1 MIKITVDELIK
12 LTKEEI
18 KGKVIV
24 FPTDTV
30 YGIGACINDLEGVNK
45 IYNLKHRDKTKP
57 LANLAYS
64 VDQIKEFVDIKNN
77 KTIELMSYWPGA
89 LTLIFNK
96 KHISSQNELPTIAF
110 RIPNS
115 MVALTILK
123 HFGVMSVT
131 SMNLSGSEPLNN
143 IDEIIENFGEDIDYL
158 VTNEEKH
165 SNISSTIIDVTT
177 EDIKVLRKG
186 ELLKQINV

>member
-12 LTKEEI
+12 LTKDDI

-30 YGIGACINDLEGVNK
+30 YGIGSMIEDKEGVSK
-45 IYNLKHRDKTKP
+45 IYNLKHRDKNKP

-64 VDQIKEFVDIKNN
+64 SEQIKEYVNITNP
-77 KTIELMSYWPGA
+77 KTIELMKHWPGA
-89 LTLIFNK
+89 LTIIFNK
-96 KHISSQNELPTIAF
+96 KHIYNDELPTIAF

-115 MVALTILK
+115 KVALTILK
-123 HFGVMSVT
+123 HFGVMAVT

-143 IDEIIENFGEDIDYL
+143 LEDIIKNFSSEIDYL
-158 VTNEEKH
+158 VIDEEKH
-165 SNISSTIIDVTT
+165 SNISSTIIDVTK
-177 EDIKVLRKG
+177 EHFVVLRKG
-186 ELLKQINV
+186 EILKEINV

>member
-1 MIKITVDELIK
+1 MIKITVEELIK
-12 LTKEEI
+12 LNKEDI

-30 YGIGACINDLEGVNK
+30 YGIGSMIDDQEGVSK
-45 IYNLKHRDKTKP
+45 IYNLKHRDKNKP

-64 VDQIKEFVDIKNN
+64 SEQIEEYVNITNPKIKE
-77 KTIELMSYWPGA
+77 LMKHWPGA
-89 LTLIFNK
+89 LTIIFNK
-96 KHISSQNELPTIAF
+96 KHIYNNELPTIAF

-115 MVALTILK
+115 NVALTILK
-123 HFGVMSVT
+123 RFGVMSVT

-143 IDEIIENFGEDIDYL
+143 LDDIIKNFESEIDYL

-165 SNISSTIIDVTT
+165 SNISSTIIDVTK
-177 EDIKVLRKG
+177 EPFVVLRKG
-186 ELLKQINV
+186 EILKKINV

>member
-1 MIKITVDELIK
+1 MIKITVEELIK
-12 LTKEEI
+12 LTKEDI

-30 YGIGACINDLEGVNK
+30 YGIGSMIDDQEGVSK
-45 IYNLKHRDKTKP
+45 IYNLKHRDKNKP

-64 VDQIKEFVDIKNN
+64 SEQIEEYVNITNPKIKE
-77 KTIELMSYWPGA
+77 LMKHWPGA
-89 LTLIFNK
+89 LTIIFNK
-96 KHISSQNELPTIAF
+96 KHIYNNELPTIAF

-115 MVALTILK
+115 NVALTILK
-123 HFGVMSVT
+123 RFGVMSVT

-143 IDEIIENFGEDIDYL
+143 LYDIIKNFESEIDYL

-165 SNISSTIIDVTT
+165 SNISSTIIDVTK
-177 EDIKVLRKG
+177 EPFVVLRKG
-186 ELLKQINV
+186 EILKEINV

>member
-1 MIKITVDELIK
+1 MIKITVEELVK
-12 LTKEEI
+12 LTKEDI

-30 YGIGACINDLEGVNK
+30 YGIGSMIEDKEGVIK
-45 IYNLKHRDKTKP
+45 IYNLKHRDKNKP

-64 VDQIKEFVDIKNN
+64 SEQIKEYVHISNP
-77 KTIELMSYWPGA
+77 KTIELMKHWPGA
-89 LTLIFNK
+89 LTIIFNK
-96 KHISSQNELPTIAF
+96 KHIYNDELPTIAF

-115 MVALTILK
+115 KVALTILK

-143 IDEIIENFGEDIDYL
+143 LEDIIKNFADEIDYL
-158 VTNEEKH
+158 VIDEEIH
-165 SNISSTIIDVTT
+165 SNVSSTIIDVTK
-177 EDIKVLRKG
+177 EPFVVLRKG
-186 ELLKQINV
+186 EILKEINV

>member
-1 MIKITVDELIK
+1 MIKITVEELIK
-12 LTKEEI
+12 LTKEDI

-30 YGIGACINDLEGVNK
+30 YGIGSMIDDQEGVSK
-45 IYNLKHRDKTKP
+45 IYNLKHRDKNKP

-64 VDQIKEFVDIKNN
+64 SEQIEEYVNITNPKIKE
-77 KTIELMSYWPGA
+77 LMKHWPGA
-89 LTLIFNK
+89 LTIIFNK
-96 KHISSQNELPTIAF
+96 KHIYNNELPTIAF

-115 MVALTILK
+115 NVALTILK
-123 HFGVMSVT
+123 RFGVMSVT

-143 IDEIIENFGEDIDYL
+143 LDDIIKNFESEIDYL

-165 SNISSTIIDVTT
+165 SNISSTIIDVTK
-177 EDIKVLRKG
+177 EPFVVLRKG
-186 ELLKQINV
+186 EILKEINV

>member
-1 MIKITVDELIK
+1 MIKITVEELIK
-12 LTKEEI
+12 LTKEDI

-30 YGIGACINDLEGVNK
+30 YGIGSMIDDQEGVNK
-45 IYNLKHRDKTKP
+45 IYNLKHRDKNKP

-64 VDQIKEFVDIKNN
+64 SEQIEEYVNITNPKIKE
-77 KTIELMSYWPGA
+77 LMKHWPGA
-89 LTLIFNK
+89 LTIIFNK
-96 KHISSQNELPTIAF
+96 KHIYNNELPTIAF

-115 MVALTILK
+115 NVALTILK
-123 HFGVMSVT
+123 RFGVMSVT

-143 IDEIIENFGEDIDYL
+143 LYDIIKNFESEIDYL

-165 SNISSTIIDVTT
+165 SNISSTIIDVTK
-177 EDIKVLRKG
+177 EPFVVLRKG
-186 ELLKQINV
+186 EILKEINV

>member
-1 MIKITVDELIK
+1 MIKITVEELIK
-12 LTKEEI
+12 LTKEDI

-30 YGIGACINDLEGVNK
+30 YGIGSMIDDQEGVNK
-45 IYNLKHRDKTKP
+45 IYNLKHRDKNKP

-64 VDQIKEFVDIKNN
+64 SEQIEEYVNITNPKIKE
-77 KTIELMSYWPGA
+77 LMKHWPGA
-89 LTLIFNK
+89 LTIIFNK
-96 KHISSQNELPTIAF
+96 KHIYNNELPTIAF

-115 MVALTILK
+115 NVALTILK
-123 HFGVMSVT
+123 CFGVMSVT

-143 IDEIIENFGEDIDYL
+143 LDDIIKNFESEIDYL

-165 SNISSTIIDVTT
+165 SNISSTIIDVTK
-177 EDIKVLRKG
+177 EPFVVLRKG
-186 ELLKQINV
+186 EILKEINV

>member
-1 MIKITVDELIK
+1 MIKITVEELIK
-12 LTKEEI
+12 LTKEDI

-30 YGIGACINDLEGVNK
+30 YGIGSMIDDQEGVSK
-45 IYNLKHRDKTKP
+45 IYNLKHRDKNKP

-64 VDQIKEFVDIKNN
+64 SEQIEEYVNITNPKIKE
-77 KTIELMSYWPGA
+77 LMKHWPGA
-89 LTLIFNK
+89 LTIIFNK
-96 KHISSQNELPTIAF
+96 KHIYNNELPTIAF

-115 MVALTILK
+115 NVALTILK
-123 HFGVMSVT
+123 RFGVMSVT

-143 IDEIIENFGEDIDYL
+143 LDDIINNFESEIDYL

-165 SNISSTIIDVTT
+165 SNISSTIIDVTK
-177 EDIKVLRKG
+177 EPFVVLRKG
-186 ELLKQINV
+186 EILKEINV

>member
-1 MIKITVDELIK
+1 MIKITVEELIK
-12 LTKEEI
+12 LTKEDI

-30 YGIGACINDLEGVNK
+30 YGIGSMIDDQEGLNK
-45 IYNLKHRDKTKP
+45 IYNLKHRDKNKP

-64 VDQIKEFVDIKNN
+64 SEQIEEYVNITNPKIKE
-77 KTIELMSYWPGA
+77 LMKHWPGA
-89 LTLIFNK
+89 LTIIFNK
-96 KHISSQNELPTIAF
+96 KHIYNNELPTIAF

-115 MVALTILK
+115 NVALTILK
-123 HFGVMSVT
+123 RFGVMSVT

-143 IDEIIENFGEDIDYL
+143 LDDIIKNFESEIDYL

-165 SNISSTIIDVTT
+165 SNISSTIIDVTK
-177 EDIKVLRKG
+177 EPFVVLRKG
-186 ELLKQINV
+186 EILKEINV

>member
-1 MIKITVDELIK
+1 MIKITVEELIK
-12 LTKEEI
+12 LTKEDI

-30 YGIGACINDLEGVNK
+30 YGIGAMIDDQEGVNK
-45 IYNLKHRDKTKP
+45 IYNLKHRDKNKP

-64 VDQIKEFVDIKNN
+64 SEQIEEYVNITNPKIKE
-77 KTIELMSYWPGA
+77 LMKHWPGA
-89 LTLIFNK
+89 LTIIFNK
-96 KHISSQNELPTIAF
+96 KHIYNNELPTIAF

-115 MVALTILK
+115 NVALTILK
-123 HFGVMSVT
+123 RFGVMSVT

-143 IDEIIENFGEDIDYL
+143 LDDIINNFESEIDYL

-165 SNISSTIIDVTT
+165 SNISSTIIDVTK
-177 EDIKVLRKG
+177 EPFVVLRKG
-186 ELLKQINV
+186 EILKEINV

>member
-12 LTKEEI
+12 LTKDDI

-30 YGIGACINDLEGVNK
+30 YGIGSMIEDKEGVSK
-45 IYNLKHRDKTKP
+45 IYNLKHRDKNKP

-64 VDQIKEFVDIKNN
+64 TEQIKEYVNISNP
-77 KTIELMSYWPGA
+77 KTIELMKHCHCA
-89 LTLIFNK
+89 LTIIFNK
-96 KHISSQNELPTIAF
+96 KHIYNDELPTIAF

-115 MVALTILK
+115 KVALTILK
-123 HFGVMSVT
+123 HFGVMAVT

-143 IDEIIENFGEDIDYL
+143 LEDIIKNFSSEIDYL
-158 VTNEEKH
+158 VIDEEKH
-165 SNISSTIIDVTT
+165 SNISSTIIDVTK
-177 EDIKVLRKG
+177 EHFVVLRKG
-186 ELLKQINV
+186 EILKEINV